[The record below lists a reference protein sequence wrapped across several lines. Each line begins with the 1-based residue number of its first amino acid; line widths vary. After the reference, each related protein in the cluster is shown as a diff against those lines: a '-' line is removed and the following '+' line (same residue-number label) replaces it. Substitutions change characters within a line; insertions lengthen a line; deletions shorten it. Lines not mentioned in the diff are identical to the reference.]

1 MTKAEIVEKIADKT
15 GFTQN
20 ETRLV
25 VEQLLEE
32 IKTCL
37 TRDDHLEVR
46 GFGTFKVKNCRE
58 RLARNPR
65 TNREVTVPQR
75 KKAIFKVSKE
85 LNEQLN

>member
-1 MTKAEIVEKIADKT
+1 MTKADIVEKISEKT

-32 IKTCL
+32 IKSCL
-37 TRDDHLEVR
+37 SREEHLEVR
-46 GFGTFKVKNCRE
+46 GFGTFKIKNCRE
-58 RLARNPR
+58 RKARNPR
-65 TNREVTVPQR
+65 TNSEVRVPAR
-75 KKAIFKVSKE
+75 RKAIFKVSKE